1 MVSNTLN
8 MELKDLLETL
18 ERLRRDS
25 RDDAQYQELRS
36 QLPADWPM

>member
-25 RDDAQYQELRS
+25 REDVQYQELRN

>member
-25 RDDAQYQELRS
+25 REDVQYQELRS
-36 QLPADWPM
+36 RLPADWPM